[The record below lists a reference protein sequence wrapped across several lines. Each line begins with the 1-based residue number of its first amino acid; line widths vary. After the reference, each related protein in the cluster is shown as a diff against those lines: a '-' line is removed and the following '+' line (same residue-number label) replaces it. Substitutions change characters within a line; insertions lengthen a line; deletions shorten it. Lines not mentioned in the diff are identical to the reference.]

1 MESLLFVLSAILG
14 ALLLRR
20 LRDRLPRPARAVSR
34 TPRVIRQVRPPRRRT
49 FDHDFL

>member
-1 MESLLFVLSAILG
+1 MESLLFVLSVILG

-20 LRDRLPRPARAVSR
+20 LRERLLRPARAASR
-34 TPRVIRQVRPPRRRT
+34 TPRAIRQMRPPRRRT